1 MKPVRDI
8 FFSLNLST
16 QIKKN
21 LLLLEF
27 LQKNWEK
34 IVEKEFSPKT
44 FPTLIQEETLWIEVP
59 NHYVLQNLSGK
70 TLVLLEKIKE
80 VLPEKLKNSIK
91 NLRFKINPSLET
103 LSHKKTLKTIP
114 SNSQNLKIFLRFCE
128 EIRDPEI
135 KKVFVKMFKSYVKL
149 KKF

>member
-1 MKPVRDI
+1 MKSIREI
-8 FFSLNLST
+8 FLSLNLST

-27 LQKNWEK
+27 LQKNWKK
-34 IVEKEFSPKT
+34 IIEKEFSSKT

-70 TLVLLEKIKE
+70 TLVILEKIKE
-80 VLPEKLKNSIK
+80 VLPKKLKNSIK

-103 LSHKKTLKTIP
+103 LSQKETSKVIP
-114 SNSQNLKIFLRFCE
+114 FNSQNLKIFLRFCE
-128 EIRDPEI
+128 EIKDPEI
-135 KKVFVKMFKSYVKL
+135 KKAFVKMFKSYVKL
-149 KKF
+149 KKS